1 MKITT
6 QNQDDITIINI
17 AGRLDASS
25 AEEAETT
32 ILAAEGDDSKIILNL
47 EDLEYISS
55 AGLRVLLLSA
65 KKVHSGHGKFC
76 VVALSK
82 PVREVFEISGFSSI
96 FEIADT
102 LDEGIKTV
110 LLDA

>member
-1 MKITT
+1 MEITT
-6 QNQDDITIINI
+6 QNQGDITIINI
-17 AGRLDASS
+17 AGRLDASN
-25 AEEAETT
+25 AEEAERT
-32 ILAAEGDDSKIILNL
+32 ILAAESDDSKIVLNM
-47 EDLEYISS
+47 EHLEYISS

-82 PVREVFEISGFSSI
+82 PVLEVFEISGFASI

-102 LDEGIKTV
+102 VENGIKTV
-110 LLDA
+110 LLDS